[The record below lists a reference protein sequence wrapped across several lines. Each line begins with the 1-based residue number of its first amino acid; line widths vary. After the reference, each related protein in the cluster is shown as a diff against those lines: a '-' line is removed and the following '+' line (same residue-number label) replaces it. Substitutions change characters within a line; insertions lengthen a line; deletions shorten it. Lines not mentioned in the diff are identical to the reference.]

1 MNDLNVSAPASG
13 LAVRFLDV
21 GGCVRSGEDITR
33 EAVDQLL
40 HLIQAA
46 ASCPLTCPWTSTA
59 RTGAPFSP
67 WILTTA
73 GPPWLSTHGTRR
85 GKRIWISPP
94 PRGAIVRRKPPY
106 ISADRRRFAS
116 ETHCRTG
123 NLPPRASCTSPKP
136 ESGTPVWNGRHGSRA
151 FEADITEFE
160 LKTAAG
166 ISGGGNFA
174 EKGGKRRPARPHLP
188 GTGQGARR
196 MCR

>member
-106 ISADRRRFAS
+106 ISADRRRVRKRNALQDRELAAACVLHFAK
-116 ETHCRTG
+116 TG
-123 NLPPRASCTSPKP
+123 ERYPGL
-136 ESGTPVWNGRHGSRA
+136 EW
-151 FEADITEFE
+151 EAWE
-160 LKTAAG
+160 
-166 ISGGGNFA
+166 
-174 EKGGKRRPARPHLP
+174 P
-188 GTGQGARR
+188 GV
-196 MCR
+196 